1 MKNVLTLVAIIGVL
15 LSPHAI
21 AQTAPITP
29 TTKIEHKAN
38 VAVVVT
44 EKPATPSSIE
54 KPIEVN
60 PSERMYHP
68 KIQEKREEIRDKIR
82 DERGEIR
89 DKIEDKIGPIFIP
102 DYPPSSKAEQLK
114 EATPKLNQSK

>member
-68 KIQEKREEIRDKIR
+68 M
-82 DERGEIR
+82 
-89 DKIEDKIGPIFIP
+89 IEDKKQEIREDGPEIIYNIKAARN
-102 DYPPSSKAEQLK
+102 YPTETSK
-114 EATPKLNQSK
+114 PNQSK